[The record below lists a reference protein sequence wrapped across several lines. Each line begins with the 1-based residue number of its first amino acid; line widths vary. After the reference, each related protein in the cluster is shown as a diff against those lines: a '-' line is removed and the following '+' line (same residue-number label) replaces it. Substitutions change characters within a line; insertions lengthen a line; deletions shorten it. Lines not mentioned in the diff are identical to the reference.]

1 MRIFFFKW
9 RIALLFNIILQVL
22 ETEIIFQN
30 TTNRWK
36 CSYPLCL
43 KFRISHVFLPYLYVS
58 LAWFVLNRV
67 LVVVFQNGGTLIRN
81 DANSVKEFFKQF
93 FIEKSI
99 RTVVSVVQTANIL
112 QEYHINI
119 KSGLRDGVKAEK
131 RHIITR
137 SPACSAPEVHVNLY
151 Q

>member
-1 MRIFFFKW
+1 M
-9 RIALLFNIILQVL
+9 
-22 ETEIIFQN
+22 
-30 TTNRWK
+30 
-36 CSYPLCL
+36 

-67 LVVVFQNGGTLIRN
+67 LVVVFQNGGTFIRN

-119 KSGLRDGVKAEK
+119 KSGLRDGVKDEK

-137 SPACSAPEVHVNLY
+137 SPACSAPEVLNSIQSSGFANCVGFYCISYPKGNGGVIVSIV
-151 Q
+151 QCQS

>member
-1 MRIFFFKW
+1 M
-9 RIALLFNIILQVL
+9 
-22 ETEIIFQN
+22 
-30 TTNRWK
+30 
-36 CSYPLCL
+36 
-43 KFRISHVFLPYLYVS
+43 
-58 LAWFVLNRV
+58 LNRV
-67 LVVVFQNGGTLIRN
+67 LVVVFQNGGTFIRN

-137 SPACSAPEVHVNLY
+137 SPACSAPEVHVPTIVPSRTSLGTSTSPALRINLGSERTL
-151 Q
+151 